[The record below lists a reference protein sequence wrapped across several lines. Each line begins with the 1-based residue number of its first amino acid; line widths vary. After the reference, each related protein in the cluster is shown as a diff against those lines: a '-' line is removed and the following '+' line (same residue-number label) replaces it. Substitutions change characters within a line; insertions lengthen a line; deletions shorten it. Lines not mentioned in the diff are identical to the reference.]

1 MYFSNDNNYF
11 LSKGKL
17 ECKFS
22 PYINN
27 KYASHIILNVI
38 LCLHLG
44 KKIFLNEKDSP

>member
-22 PYINN
+22 PHINN

-38 LCLHLG
+38 LCLYLG
-44 KKIFLNEKDSP
+44 KKKLLLE